1 MFNSLLN
8 RDECRRNVYISSHY
22 ISIQMLNI
30 QKKTW
35 MKYIFTISGIIAKD
49 ISGIIAT
56 WAQLVKE
63 KNEQY

>member
-1 MFNSLLN
+1 MG
-8 RDECRRNVYISSHY
+8 EI
-22 ISIQMLNI
+22 
-30 QKKTW
+30 
-35 MKYIFTISGIIAKD
+35 YIFVTD